1 MRYTLHGSYRRKD
14 VRAVSFVVAR
24 MQKMKADNLVGVGN
38 HNQRK
43 TSNHSNKDIDI
54 ERSHLNYDLVNRTQ
68 NYKTDIQKFID
79 ENKSTK
85 RAVRKDAVLVNE
97 WIVTSDSK
105 FFENKDDKEIKEF
118 FDKSKDFFAEKFGD
132 DNIRYAQ
139 VHLDEST
146 PHMHLGIVPFDDNQ
160 KLSAKRVFNR
170 EKMQMIQDELPKY
183 MNEKGFDIERG
194 KKGSKREHL
203 SVDEYKQVIRKA
215 EKEADKIVNKAN
227 EQKIKIENQYKE
239 KGQFLETKR
248 NDLANINPT
257 IKQEPIKNLLGKETE
272 FVKVKKADLSH
283 FEEVRNEQYHNAYER
298 ARKSRIDYEQ
308 EKRAYESVK
317 LDNDRLNSKVET
329 LQKELDAV
337 TETKDYLM
345 RLIGRVKD
353 FFALENLKEPFN
365 DWLKEEIDKE
375 KEQAQSVK
383 SEPTQEQDG
392 PSL

>member
-1 MRYTLHGSYRRKD
+1 MSYM
-14 VRAVSFVVAR
+14 VAR

-43 TSNHSNKDIDI
+43 ISNHSNKDIDV
-54 ERSHLNYDLVNRTQ
+54 ERSHLNYDLVNRTE
-68 NYKTDIQKFID
+68 NYKTDIQKFVD
-79 ENKSTK
+79 EKKSTK

-97 WIVTSDSK
+97 WIVTSDSE

-118 FDKSKDFFAEKFGD
+118 FDKSKDYFAEKFGD

-170 EKMQMIQDELPKY
+170 ETMQKIQDELPEY

-248 NDLANINPT
+248 NDLANVNPA
-257 IKQEPIKNLLGKETE
+257 IKQEPIKNLFGKETE

-298 ARKSRIDYEQ
+298 A
-308 EKRAYESVK
+308 
-317 LDNDRLNSKVET
+317 
-329 LQKELDAV
+329 
-337 TETKDYLM
+337 
-345 RLIGRVKD
+345 
-353 FFALENLKEPFN
+353 
-365 DWLKEEIDKE
+365 
-375 KEQAQSVK
+375 
-383 SEPTQEQDG
+383 
-392 PSL
+392 

>member
-1 MRYTLHGSYRRKD
+1 MRYTLHGRYPRKD
-14 VRAVSFVVAR
+14 VRAMSYMVAR

-43 TSNHSNKDIDI
+43 ISNHSNKDIDV
-54 ERSHLNYDLVNRTQ
+54 ERSHLNYDLVNRTE
-68 NYKTDIQKFID
+68 NYKTDIQKFVD
-79 ENKSTK
+79 EKKSTK

-97 WIVTSDSK
+97 WIVTSDSE

-118 FDKSKDFFAEKFGD
+118 FDKSKDYFAEKFGD

-170 EKMQMIQDELPKY
+170 ETMQKIQDELPEY

-248 NDLANINPT
+248 NDLANVNPA
-257 IKQEPIKNLLGKETE
+257 IKQEPIKNLFGKETE

-298 ARKSRIDYEQ
+298 ARKSKIDYEQ

>member
-1 MRYTLHGSYRRKD
+1 MRYTLHGSYRRKE
-14 VRAVSFVVAR
+14 VRSVSFVVAR

-43 TSNHSNKDIDI
+43 ISNHSNKDIDV

-97 WIVTSDSK
+97 WVVTSDK
-105 FFENKDDKEIKEF
+105 EFFKDKDDKEIKEF

-170 EKMQMIQDELPKY
+170 EKMKMIQDELPKY
-183 MNEKGFDIERG
+183 MNEKGFAVERG
-194 KKGSKREHL
+194 KKDSKRKHL

-248 NDLANINPT
+248 NDLANVNPA
-257 IKQEPIKNLLGKETE
+257 IKQEPIKNLFGKETE

-283 FEEVRNEQYHNAYER
+283 FEEVRNEQYRNAYER
-298 ARKSRIDYEQ
+298 ARKSEIDYKEA
-308 EKRAYESVK
+308 ERAYESIE
-317 LDNDRLNSKVET
+317 LDNKRLTLKVET
-329 LQKELDAV
+329 LQEDVDRL
-337 TETKDYLM
+337 TETKDYLL

-383 SEPTQEQDG
+383 NEPTQEQDS

>member
-118 FDKSKDFFAEKFGD
+118 FDKSKDFFAKKFGD

-183 MNEKGFDIERG
+183 MNEKGFTVERG
-194 KKGSKREHL
+194 KKNSKRKHL

-239 KGQFLETKR
+239 KGEFLETRR
-248 NDLANINPT
+248 NDLANVNPT

-298 ARKSRIDYEQ
+298 ARKSKIDYEQ

>member
-1 MRYTLHGSYRRKD
+1 M
-14 VRAVSFVVAR
+14 RAVSFVVAR

-118 FDKSKDFFAEKFGD
+118 FDKSKDFFAKKFGD

-183 MNEKGFDIERG
+183 MNEKGFTVERG
-194 KKGSKREHL
+194 KKNSKRKHL

-239 KGQFLETKR
+239 KGEFLETRR
-248 NDLANINPT
+248 NDLANVNPT

-298 ARKSRIDYEQ
+298 ARKSKIDYEQ

>member
-1 MRYTLHGSYRRKD
+1 M
-14 VRAVSFVVAR
+14 VAR
-24 MQKMKADNLVGVGN
+24 MQKMKAENLVGIGN

-43 TSNHSNKDIDI
+43 TSNHSNEDIDI

-68 NYKTDIQKFID
+68 NYKTDIQQFID

-118 FDKSKDFFAEKFGD
+118 FDKSKDFFAKKFGD

-183 MNEKGFDIERG
+183 MNEKGFVVERG
-194 KKGSKREHL
+194 KKDSKRKHL

-239 KGQFLETKR
+239 KGEFLETRR
-248 NDLANINPT
+248 NDLANVNPT

-298 ARKSRIDYEQ
+298 ARKSKIDYEQ

-329 LQKELDAV
+329 LQKQLDAV

-383 SEPTQEQDG
+383 NEPTQEQDG